1 MTAADRKSKLN
12 MRTAPSV
19 AAPTGQIVF
28 SLSRRPSLA
37 PVQSAFTNPLV
48 ALHEV
53 TLSLLT
59 QDSSDQLLNALL
71 DRAVEFTGADSGTI
85 SILDESRKF
94 LEIKAFRGFEQDLP
108 NTVKLKIGEG
118 VTGRC
123 IVTGKLRNV
132 GDTSQDKYYIAVRQD
147 IRSELAVPLKVG
159 NKNFGVISV
168 DSKRLD
174 AFNAEYEEYLQMLAD
189 YAAQIFT
196 TTTSVESLSHRT
208 HLQDVLLQISG
219 ALGKYGDVRL
229 FFEEVIKI
237 LSEKLGVKRAAIY
250 LYDSV
255 TNELSVSASLN
266 YSPEEIQRGRYTPGE
281 GVTGKAFKQ
290 RKAISI
296 ADISQDNQFLNKT
309 GHQRDEIVSFFAAPF
324 FEGGEPRG
332 VFDMEIRF
340 QSQTKFEDHSF
351 LAQIL
356 SSLFGQALQI
366 EKLVQQSSRETKEEN
381 IILRRQLKSTFE
393 FESIV
398 GAHPRMAELFARMKM
413 AADSASAVLV
423 TGESGTGK
431 ELIASALHQ
440 NSIRSANALVKI
452 NCAAIPGDLLESEL
466 FGYARGAFTGAVDDY
481 KGKVLSAHKG
491 TLFLDEIGELD
502 LKLQAKLLRVLQ
514 EKEFSPLG
522 SNKVIKVDV
531 RIIAATNANL
541 EQAVKDKTFRED
553 LFYRLNVV
561 RLSIPPLRERL
572 TDLPLLIQHLL
583 EKICERNSKPAM
595 GLNDAALQKLQ
606 SYSFPGNI
614 RELEN
619 ILERAVVL
627 NSKKEIDA
635 SDIQVGDGLV
645 NAPAVAA
652 GAPAT
657 AGFDLRSYL
666 KEIAADAPAG
676 QIYETVVSNVE
687 KELIRILL
695 NQNQF
700 NKKKTSEALGVNRVT
715 LDKKIQQY
723 GLFEI

>member
-1 MTAADRKSKLN
+1 MSKGY
-12 MRTAPSV
+12 T
-19 AAPTGQIVF
+19 
-28 SLSRRPSLA
+28 LA
-37 PVQSAFTNPLV
+37 TVQNAFTNPLV

-59 QDSSDQLLNALL
+59 QDSSDKLLNALL

-94 LEIKAFRGFEQDLP
+94 LEIKAIRGFEQDMP
-108 NTVKLKIGEG
+108 KTVRLKIGEG

-123 IVTGKLRNV
+123 LVTGKLRNV
-132 GDTSQDKYYIAVRQD
+132 GNTADDKYYIAVRQD
-147 IRSELAVPLKVG
+147 ILSELAVPLKVG
-159 NKNFGVISV
+159 SKNFGVISV

-174 AFNAEYEEYLQMLAD
+174 AFNADHEEYLQMLAE

-208 HLQDVLLQISG
+208 HLQEVLLQISG
-219 ALGKYGDVRL
+219 ALGRFADVKL
-229 FFEEVIKI
+229 FFEEVIRI
-237 LSEKLGVKRAAIY
+237 LSEKLSVRRAAIY
-250 LYDSV
+250 LYDEV
-255 TNELSVSASLN
+255 TNDLSVAASLN
-266 YSPEEIQRGRYTPGE
+266 YSKEEIDKGRYSPGE
-281 GVTGKAFKQ
+281 GVTGKAFKL
-290 RKAISI
+290 RKAIAV
-296 ADISQDNQFLNKT
+296 ADIAQDNQFLNKT
-309 GHQRDEIVSFFAAPF
+309 GHVREDEEIVSFFAAPF

-332 VFDMEIRF
+332 VFNMEFKF
-340 QSQTKFEDHSF
+340 QSQSKFEDHSF

-393 FESIV
+393 YENII
-398 GAHPRMAELFARMKM
+398 GAHPRMTELFARMKM
-413 AADSASAVLV
+413 AADSSSAVLI

-440 NSIRSANALVKI
+440 NSIRSAAPLVKI
-452 NCAAIPGDLLESEL
+452 NCAAIPADLLESEL

-531 RIIAATNANL
+531 RIIAATNALL
-541 EQAVKDKTFRED
+541 ENAVKEKNFRED

-561 RLSIPPLRERL
+561 RLAIPPLRERL
-572 TDLPLLIQHLL
+572 TDLPILVQHLID
-583 EKICERNSKPAM
+583 KIAERNHKKISGLTPA
-595 GLNDAALQKLQ
+595 AFAKLQ
-606 SYSFPGNI
+606 TYSFPGNI

-627 NSKKEIDA
+627 NAKNQIDTE
-635 SDIQVGDGLV
+635 DIQLGDGTT
-645 NAPAVAA
+645 NSPQSTGIPGEAP
-652 GAPAT
+652 PA
-657 AGFDLRSYL
+657 FDLRSYL
-666 KEIAADAPAG
+666 KDEIARTPAG
-676 QIYETVVSNVE
+676 EIFESVAGSVE

-700 NKKKTSEALGVNRVT
+700 NKRKTADALGLNRVT

>member
-1 MTAADRKSKLN
+1 MPK
-12 MRTAPSV
+12 
-19 AAPTGQIVF
+19 
-28 SLSRRPSLA
+28 
-37 PVQSAFTNPLV
+37 
-48 ALHEV
+48 
-53 TLSLLT
+53 
-59 QDSSDQLLNALL
+59 
-71 DRAVEFTGADSGTI
+71 
-85 SILDESRKF
+85 
-94 LEIKAFRGFEQDLP
+94 
-108 NTVKLKIGEG
+108 TVKLKIGEG

-132 GDTSQDKYYIAVRQD
+132 GDTAEDKYYIAVRQD

-168 DSKRLD
+168 DSKRLE
-174 AFNAEYEEYLQMLAD
+174 AFNADHEEYLQMLAD

-208 HLQDVLLQISG
+208 HLQEVLLQISG
-219 ALGKYGDVRL
+219 VLGKYADVKL
-229 FFEEVIKI
+229 FFEEVIRI
-237 LSEKLGVKRAAIY
+237 LSEKLGVRRSAIY

-255 TNELSVSASLN
+255 TNELSVAASLN
-266 YSPEEIQRGRYTPGE
+266 YSADEIDKGRYSPGE

-290 RKAISI
+290 RKAI
-296 ADISQDNQFLNKT
+296 AVPDISQDNQFLNKT
-309 GHQRDEIVSFFAAPF
+309 GHQREEEIVSFFAAPF

-332 VFDMEIRF
+332 VFNMEIRF
-340 QSQTKFEDHSF
+340 QSQSKFEDHAF

-366 EKLVQQSSRETKEEN
+366 EKLVQQSSREAKEEN

-393 FESIV
+393 YENIV
-398 GAHPRMAELFARMKM
+398 GAHPRMADLFARMKM
-413 AADSASAVLV
+413 AADSASAVLI

-440 NSIRSANALVKI
+440 GSIRSANPLVKI
-452 NCAAIPGDLLESEL
+452 NCAAIPADLLESEL

-541 EQAVKDKTFRED
+541 ENAVKEKTFRED

-572 TDLPLLIQHLL
+572 SDLPLLIQHLL
-583 EKICERNSKPAM
+583 DKICERNNKKIS
-595 GLNDAALQKLQ
+595 GVTQDALHKLQ
-606 SYSFPGNI
+606 TYSFPGNI

-627 NSKKEIDA
+627 NSKQEIDA
-635 SDIQVGDGLV
+635 GDIQLGD
-645 NAPAVAA
+645 APSLPVPGDTPVA
-652 GAPAT
+652 GVAP
-657 AGFDLRSYL
+657 AGFDLRTYL
-666 KEIAADAPAG
+666 KEEIAKTTAG
-676 QIYETVVSNVE
+676 EIYTDVVGGVE

-700 NKKKTSEALGVNRVT
+700 NKRKTAEALGLNRVT

>member
-1 MTAADRKSKLN
+1 MQN
-12 MRTAPSV
+12 
-19 AAPTGQIVF
+19 
-28 SLSRRPSLA
+28 
-37 PVQSAFTNPLV
+37 AFTNPLV

-59 QDSSDQLLNALL
+59 QDSSDKLLNALL

-85 SILDESRKF
+85 SILDDTRKF
-94 LEIKAFRGFEQDLP
+94 LEIKAFRGFEQDIP
-108 NTVKLKIGEG
+108 RTVKLKIGEG

-123 IVTGKLRNV
+123 ILTGKLRNV

-159 NKNFGVISV
+159 NKSFGVISV
-168 DSKRLD
+168 DSKKLN
-174 AFNAEYEEYLQMLAD
+174 AFNAEHEEYLAMLAE

-208 HLQDVLLQISG
+208 HLLEVLLQVSG
-219 ALGKYGDVRL
+219 VLGKYAEVKP
-229 FFEEVIKI
+229 FFEEVIRI
-237 LSEKLGVKRAAIY
+237 LAEKLGVRRAAIY
-250 LYDSV
+250 LYDAV
-255 TNELSVSASLN
+255 TNELAVTASLN
-266 YSPEEIQRGRYTPGE
+266 YSDEEIAKGRYSPGE
-281 GVTGKAFKQ
+281 GATGKAFKQ
-290 RKAISI
+290 RKAIAI
-296 ADISQDNQFLNKT
+296 ADIAQDNQFLNKT
-309 GHQRDEIVSFFAAPF
+309 GHLREDSEPVSFFAAPF
-324 FEGGEPRG
+324 FEGGDNQQKTGG
-332 VFDMEIRF
+332 VFNFEIRF
-340 QSQTKFEDHSF
+340 QSQSKHEDYLF

-366 EKLVQQSSRETKEEN
+366 EKLVQQSSREVKEEN

-393 FESIV
+393 FENIV
-398 GAHPRMAELFARMKM
+398 GAHPRMADLFARMKM
-413 AADSASAVLV
+413 AADSASAVLI

-440 NSIRSANALVKI
+440 NSLRAGHPLVKI
-452 NCAAIPGDLLESEL
+452 NCAAIPADLLESEL

-522 SNKVIKVDV
+522 SNKVVKVDV
-531 RIIAATNANL
+531 RIIAATNADL
-541 EQAVKDKTFRED
+541 ESAVKEKTFRED

-561 RLSIPPLRERL
+561 RLSIPPLRERMS
-572 TDLPLLIQHLL
+572 DLPLLIQHLL
-583 EKICERNSKPAM
+583 EKICDRNGKKILRVTENAFK
-595 GLNDAALQKLQ
+595 KLQ
-606 SYSFPGNI
+606 AYSFPGNI

-627 NSKKEIDA
+627 NAKDEID
-635 SDIQVGDGLV
+635 SEDIQLGE
-645 NAPAVAA
+645 
-652 GAPAT
+652 GAPLSPTGSA
-657 AGFDLRSYL
+657 AQGKAPPFDLRSYL
-666 KEIAADAPAG
+666 KDCIARTPSGEIFAG
-676 QIYETVVSNVE
+676 VVGEVE

-695 NQNQF
+695 SQNQF
-700 NKKKTSEALGVNRVT
+700 NKRKTAEALGLNRVT

-723 GLFEI
+723 GLFEL

>member
-1 MTAADRKSKLN
+1 
-12 MRTAPSV
+12 
-19 AAPTGQIVF
+19 
-28 SLSRRPSLA
+28 
-37 PVQSAFTNPLV
+37 VQNAFTNPLV

-59 QDSSDQLLNALL
+59 QESSDKLLNALL

-85 SILDESRKF
+85 SILDDSRKF
-94 LEIKAFRGFEQDLP
+94 LEIKAFRGFEQDVP
-108 NTVKLKIGEG
+108 HTVKLKIGEG

-168 DSKRLD
+168 DSKRLE
-174 AFNAEYEEYLQMLAD
+174 AFNAEHEEYLQMLAD

-208 HLQDVLLQISG
+208 HLQEVLLQISSV
-219 ALGKYGDVRL
+219 LGKYADVKL
-229 FFEEVIKI
+229 FFEEVIRI
-237 LSEKLGVKRAAIY
+237 LSEKLGVRRSAIY

-255 TNELSVSASLN
+255 TNELSVAAALN
-266 YSPEEIQRGRYTPGE
+266 YTADEIEKGRYSPGE

-290 RKAISI
+290 RKAI
-296 ADISQDNQFLNKT
+296 AVPDISQDNQFLNKT
-309 GHQRDEIVSFFAAPF
+309 GHQREEEIVSFFAAPF
-324 FEGGEPRG
+324 FEGGEPLGPQQRTTSG
-332 VFDMEIRF
+332 VFNMEIRF
-340 QSQTKFEDHSF
+340 QSQSKFEDHAF

-366 EKLVQQSSRETKEEN
+366 EKLVQQSSREAKEEN

-393 FESIV
+393 YENIV
-398 GAHPRMAELFARMKM
+398 GGHPRMTELFARMKM
-413 AADSASAVLV
+413 AADSASAVLI

-440 NSIRSANALVKI
+440 GSIRSANPLVKI
-452 NCAAIPGDLLESEL
+452 NCAAIPADLLESEL

-502 LKLQAKLLRVLQ
+502 LKLQAKLLRMLQ

-531 RIIAATNANL
+531 RIVAATNANL
-541 EQAVKDKTFRED
+541 ESAVKEKTFRED

-561 RLSIPPLRERL
+561 RLSIPPLRERIS
-572 TDLPLLIQHLL
+572 DLPLLIQHLL
-583 EKICERNSKPAM
+583 DKICERNNKKIS
-595 GLNDAALQKLQ
+595 GVTQDAFHKLQ
-606 SYSFPGNI
+606 AYSFPGNI

-627 NSKKEIDA
+627 NSKQEIDVG
-635 SDIQVGDGLV
+635 DIQLGDGLSQPIAGE
-645 NAPAVAA
+645 APAA
-652 GAPAT
+652 GAAP
-657 AGFDLRSYL
+657 AGFDLRTYL
-666 KEIAADAPAG
+666 KEEIAKTTTG
-676 QIYETVVSNVE
+676 EIYSAVVGGVE

-695 NQNQF
+695 NLNQF
-700 NKKKTSEALGVNRVT
+700 NKRKTAEALGLNRVT

>member
-1 MTAADRKSKLN
+1 LRATVNQKRNSWRQSRLSLAA
-12 MRTAPSV
+12 
-19 AAPTGQIVF
+19 QIVF
-28 SLSRRPSLA
+28 SLSQRGALV
-37 PVQSAFTNPLV
+37 PVQNAFTNPLV

-59 QDSSDQLLNALL
+59 QDSSDQLLDALL

-108 NTVKLKIGEG
+108 KTVKLKIGEG

-132 GDTSQDKYYIAVRQD
+132 GDTAQDKYYIAVRQD

-159 NKNFGVISV
+159 SKNFGVISV

-174 AFNAEYEEYLQMLAD
+174 AFNAEHEEYLQMLAD

-219 ALGKYGDVRL
+219 VLGKYADVRL
-229 FFEEVIKI
+229 FFEEVIQI
-237 LSEKLGVKRAAIY
+237 LADKLGVRRAAIY

-255 TNELSVSASLN
+255 TNELAVSASLN
-266 YSPEEIQRGRYTPGE
+266 YSAEEIERGRYTPGE

-290 RKAISI
+290 RKAIAI
-296 ADISQDNQFLNKT
+296 PDISQDNQFLNKT
-309 GHQRDEIVSFFAAPF
+309 GHQREELVSFFAAPF

-332 VFDMEIRF
+332 VFDMEIKF
-340 QSQTKFEDHSF
+340 QSQTRFEDHSF

-452 NCAAIPGDLLESEL
+452 NCAAIPADLLESEL

-583 EKICERNSKPAM
+583 EKICERNNKPPM
-595 GLNDAALQKLQ
+595 GLNEAALQKLQ
-606 SYSFPGNI
+606 TYAFPGNI

-619 ILERAVVL
+619 LLERAVVL

-635 SDIQVGDGLV
+635 VDIQLGDGLV
-645 NAPAVAA
+645 TAA
-652 GAPAT
+652 TASVGNETA

-666 KEIAADAPAG
+666 KEQAALSADG
-676 QIYETVVSNVE
+676 KIFETVVNAVE

-715 LDKKIQQY
+715 LDKKIQQF

>member
-1 MTAADRKSKLN
+1 MEA
-12 MRTAPSV
+12 
-19 AAPTGQIVF
+19 
-28 SLSRRPSLA
+28 
-37 PVQSAFTNPLV
+37 VQNAFTNPLV

-59 QDSSDQLLNALL
+59 QDSSDKLLNALL

-85 SILDESRKF
+85 SILDDSRKF
-94 LEIKAFRGFEQDLP
+94 LEIKAVRGFEQDLP
-108 NTVKLKIGEG
+108 RTVKLKIGEG

-159 NKNFGVISV
+159 NKSFGVISV
-168 DSKRLD
+168 DSKKLN
-174 AFNAEYEEYLQMLAD
+174 AFNEEHEEYLQMLAE

-208 HLQDVLLQISG
+208 HILEVLLQISG
-219 ALGKYGDVRL
+219 VLGKYADVKL
-229 FFEEVIKI
+229 FFEEVIRI
-237 LSEKLGVKRAAIY
+237 LADKLGVRRAAIY

-255 TNELSVSASLN
+255 TNELSVAASLN
-266 YSPEEIQRGRYTPGE
+266 YSSDEIARGRYSPGE
-281 GVTGKAFKQ
+281 GATGKAFKQ
-290 RKAISI
+290 RKAIAI
-296 ADISQDNQFLNKT
+296 ADVSQDSQFLNKT
-309 GHQRDEIVSFFAAPF
+309 GHQREESVSFFAAPF
-324 FEGGEPRG
+324 FEGGDVMHSNQALAGG
-332 VFDMEIRF
+332 VFNFEIKF
-340 QSQTKFEDHSF
+340 QSQSKHEDYQF

-366 EKLVQQSSRETKEEN
+366 EKLVQQSSREVKEEN

-393 FESIV
+393 FENIV
-398 GAHPRMAELFARMKM
+398 GAHPRMTELFARMKM
-413 AADSASAVLV
+413 AADSASAVLI

-440 NSIRSANALVKI
+440 NSIRSANPLVKI
-452 NCAAIPGDLLESEL
+452 NCAAIPADLLESEL

-481 KGKVLSAHKG
+481 KGKLLAAHKG

-541 EQAVKDKTFRED
+541 ENAVKEKTFRED

-561 RLSIPPLRERL
+561 RLSIPPLRERMS
-572 TDLPLLIQHLL
+572 DLPLLIQHLL
-583 EKICERNSKPAM
+583 EKICQRNGKKIQRVTE
-595 GLNDAALQKLQ
+595 AAFKKLQ
-606 SYSFPGNI
+606 TYSFPGNI

-627 NSKKEIDA
+627 NTKSEVDA
-635 SDIQVGDGLV
+635 EDIQLGEGAVIAGSE
-645 NAPAVAA
+645 PVAA
-652 GAPAT
+652 ANQPQA
-657 AGFDLRSYL
+657 FDLRSYL
-666 KEIAADAPAG
+666 KDEIARTPTGEIFEAVIG
-676 QIYETVVSNVE
+676 GVE
-687 KELIRILL
+687 KELLRILL

-700 NKKKTSEALGVNRVT
+700 NKRKTAEALGLNRVT

>member
-1 MTAADRKSKLN
+1 MQN
-12 MRTAPSV
+12 
-19 AAPTGQIVF
+19 
-28 SLSRRPSLA
+28 
-37 PVQSAFTNPLV
+37 AFTNPLV

-59 QDSSDQLLNALL
+59 QDSSDKLLNALL

-85 SILDESRKF
+85 SILDESRKS
-94 LEIKAFRGFEQDLP
+94 LEIKAFRGFEQDVPL
-108 NTVKLKIGEG
+108 TVKLKIGEG

-159 NKNFGVISV
+159 NKCFGVISV
-168 DSKRLD
+168 DSKRLN
-174 AFNAEYEEYLQMLAD
+174 AFNAEHEEYLEMLAE

-208 HLQDVLLQISG
+208 HLLEVLLEISG
-219 ALGKYGDVRL
+219 VLGKHADVKL
-229 FFEEVIKI
+229 FFEEVIR
-237 LSEKLGVKRAAIY
+237 LLAEKLGVKRAAIY

-255 TNELSVSASLN
+255 TNELSVAASLN
-266 YSPEEIQRGRYTPGE
+266 YSPEEIARGRYAPGE

-290 RKAISI
+290 RKAITI
-296 ADISQDNQFLNKT
+296 ADISQDSQFLNKT
-309 GHQRDEIVSFFAAPF
+309 GHQRDEETVSFFAVPF
-324 FEGGEPRG
+324 FEGGEARG

-340 QSQTKFEDHSF
+340 QSQSRFEDHSF

-366 EKLVQQSSRETKEEN
+366 EKLVQQSSREAKEEN

-393 FESIV
+393 FENIV

-413 AADSASAVLV
+413 AADSASAVLI

-431 ELIASALHQ
+431 ELIATALHQ
-440 NSIRSANALVKI
+440 NSLRSAHPLVKI
-452 NCAAIPGDLLESEL
+452 NCAAIPADLLESEL

-541 EQAVKDKTFRED
+541 ENAVREKTFRED

-561 RLSIPPLRERL
+561 RLSIPPLRERIS
-572 TDLPLLIQHLL
+572 DLPLLIQHLL
-583 EKICERNSKPAM
+583 EKICERNGKKI
-595 GLNDAALQKLQ
+595 LRVTEAAFRKLQ
-606 SYSFPGNI
+606 TYSFPGNI

-627 NSKKEIDA
+627 NAKTEIDA
-635 SDIQVGDGLV
+635 EDIQPGDG
-645 NAPAVAA
+645 AVLTATEPTGAA
-652 GAPAT
+652 DQQV
-657 AGFDLRSYL
+657 FDLRSYL
-666 KEIAADAPAG
+666 KNEIAKTPTG
-676 QIYETVVSNVE
+676 EIFEGVIGGVE
-687 KELIRILL
+687 KELLRILL

-700 NKKKTSEALGVNRVT
+700 NKRKTAEALGLNRVT
-715 LDKKIQQY
+715 LDKKIQHY

>member
-1 MTAADRKSKLN
+1 MSQRGAL
-12 MRTAPSV
+12 V
-19 AAPTGQIVF
+19 
-28 SLSRRPSLA
+28 
-37 PVQSAFTNPLV
+37 PVQNAFTNPLV

-59 QDSSDQLLNALL
+59 QDSSDQLLDALL

-108 NTVKLKIGEG
+108 KTVKLKIGEG

-132 GDTSQDKYYIAVRQD
+132 GDTAQDKYYIAVRQD

-159 NKNFGVISV
+159 SKNFGVISV

-174 AFNAEYEEYLQMLAD
+174 AFNAEHEEYLQMLAD

-219 ALGKYGDVRL
+219 VLGKYADVRL
-229 FFEEVIKI
+229 FFEEVIQI
-237 LSEKLGVKRAAIY
+237 LADKLGVRRAAIY

-255 TNELSVSASLN
+255 TNELAVSASLN
-266 YSPEEIQRGRYTPGE
+266 YSAEEIERGRYTPGE

-290 RKAISI
+290 RKAIAI
-296 ADISQDNQFLNKT
+296 PDISQDNQFLNKT
-309 GHQRDEIVSFFAAPF
+309 GHQREELVSFFAAPF

-332 VFDMEIRF
+332 VFDMEIKF
-340 QSQTKFEDHSF
+340 QSQTRFEDHSF

-452 NCAAIPGDLLESEL
+452 NCAAIPADLLESEL

-583 EKICERNSKPAM
+583 EKICERNNKPPM
-595 GLNDAALQKLQ
+595 GLNEAALQKLQ
-606 SYSFPGNI
+606 TYAFPGNI

-619 ILERAVVL
+619 LLERAVVL

-635 SDIQVGDGLV
+635 VDIQLGDGLV
-645 NAPAVAA
+645 TAA
-652 GAPAT
+652 TASVGNETA

-666 KEIAADAPAG
+666 KEQAALSADG
-676 QIYETVVSNVE
+676 KIFETVVNAVE

-715 LDKKIQQY
+715 LDKKIQQF

>member
-1 MTAADRKSKLN
+1 MQN
-12 MRTAPSV
+12 
-19 AAPTGQIVF
+19 
-28 SLSRRPSLA
+28 
-37 PVQSAFTNPLV
+37 AFTNPLV

-59 QDSSDQLLNALL
+59 QDSSEQLLNALL

-108 NTVKLKIGEG
+108 KTVRLKIGEG

-132 GDTSQDKYYIAVRQD
+132 GDTAQDKYYIAVRQD

-174 AFNAEYEEYLQMLAD
+174 AFNAEHEEYLQMLAD

-219 ALGKYGDVRL
+219 VLGKYADVTL
-229 FFEEVIKI
+229 FFEEVIRI
-237 LSEKLGVKRAAIY
+237 LADKLGVRRAAIY

-255 TNELSVSASLN
+255 TNDLAVSASLN
-266 YSPEEIQRGRYTPGE
+266 YSAEEIARGRYTPGE

-309 GHQRDEIVSFFAAPF
+309 GHQRDEVVSFFAAPF
-324 FEGGEPRG
+324 FEGSEARG

-340 QSQTKFEDHSF
+340 LSQSRFEDYSF
-351 LAQIL
+351 LAQFL

-366 EKLVQQSSRETKEEN
+366 EKLVQQSSRDTKEEN

-440 NSIRSANALVKI
+440 NSIRAANALVKI
-452 NCAAIPGDLLESEL
+452 NCAAIPADLLESEL

-531 RIIAATNANL
+531 RIVAATNANL

-572 TDLPLLIQHLL
+572 SDLPLLIQHLL
-583 EKICERNSKPAM
+583 EKICERNNKPLM
-595 GLNDAALQKLQ
+595 GLNESALVRLQ

-619 ILERAVVL
+619 LLERAVVL

-635 SDIQVGDGLV
+635 TDIQLGEGLV
-645 NAPAVAA
+645 STPVQAIAGIPAS
-652 GAPAT
+652 
-657 AGFDLRSYL
+657 FDLRGYL
-666 KEIAADAPAG
+666 KEQAADAETG
-676 QIYETVVSNVE
+676 KIFETVVNAVE

>member
-1 MTAADRKSKLN
+1 
-12 MRTAPSV
+12 
-19 AAPTGQIVF
+19 
-28 SLSRRPSLA
+28 
-37 PVQSAFTNPLV
+37 
-48 ALHEV
+48 
-53 TLSLLT
+53 
-59 QDSSDQLLNALL
+59 LL

-108 NTVKLKIGEG
+108 KTVKLKIGEG

-132 GDTSQDKYYIAVRQD
+132 GDTAQDKYYIAVRQD

-159 NKNFGVISV
+159 SKNFGVISV

-174 AFNAEYEEYLQMLAD
+174 AFNAEHEEYLQMLAD

-219 ALGKYGDVRL
+219 VLGKYADVRL
-229 FFEEVIKI
+229 FFEEVIQI
-237 LSEKLGVKRAAIY
+237 LADKLGVRRAAIY

-255 TNELSVSASLN
+255 TNELAVSASLN
-266 YSPEEIQRGRYTPGE
+266 YSAEEIERGRYTPGE

-290 RKAISI
+290 RKAIAI
-296 ADISQDNQFLNKT
+296 PDISQDNQFLNKT
-309 GHQRDEIVSFFAAPF
+309 GHQREELVSFFAAPF

-332 VFDMEIRF
+332 VFDMEIKF
-340 QSQTKFEDHSF
+340 QSQTRFEDHSF

-452 NCAAIPGDLLESEL
+452 NCAAIPADLLESEL

-583 EKICERNSKPAM
+583 EKICERNNKPPM
-595 GLNDAALQKLQ
+595 GLNEAALQKLQ
-606 SYSFPGNI
+606 TYAFPGNI

-619 ILERAVVL
+619 LLERAVVL

-635 SDIQVGDGLV
+635 VDIQLGDGLV
-645 NAPAVAA
+645 TAA
-652 GAPAT
+652 TASVGNETA

-666 KEIAADAPAG
+666 KEQAALSADG
-676 QIYETVVSNVE
+676 KIFETVVNAVE

-715 LDKKIQQY
+715 LDKKIQQF

>member
-1 MTAADRKSKLN
+1 
-12 MRTAPSV
+12 
-19 AAPTGQIVF
+19 
-28 SLSRRPSLA
+28 
-37 PVQSAFTNPLV
+37 VQNAFTNPLV

-59 QDSSDQLLNALL
+59 QDSSEKLLAALL

-94 LEIKAFRGFEQDLP
+94 LEIKAFRGFEQDMP
-108 NTVKLKIGEG
+108 KTVRLKIGEG

-123 IVTGKLRNV
+123 LVTGKLRNV
-132 GDTSQDKYYIAVRQD
+132 GNTADDKYYIAVRED

-174 AFNAEYEEYLQMLAD
+174 AFNSEHEEYLQMLAD

-208 HLQDVLLQISG
+208 HLLELLLQISG
-219 ALGKYGDVRL
+219 VLGKYADVKL
-229 FFEEVIKI
+229 FFEEVIRI
-237 LSEKLGVKRAAIY
+237 LNERLGVRRAAIY
-250 LYDSV
+250 LYDAV
-255 TNELSVSASLN
+255 TNDLSVIASLN
-266 YSPEEIQRGRYTPGE
+266 YTRDEIEKGRYSPGE
-281 GVTGKAFKQ
+281 GVTGKAFKTH
-290 RKAISI
+290 KAIAI
-296 ADISQDNQFLNKT
+296 ADISQSEQFLNKT
-309 GHQRDEIVSFFAAPF
+309 GHQREDEEMVSFFAAPF
-324 FEGGEPRG
+324 EESGESRG
-332 VFDMEIRF
+332 VFNMEIKF
-340 QSQTKFEDHSF
+340 QSQSRFEDHSF

-366 EKLVQQSSRETKEEN
+366 EKLVQQSSREAKEEN
-381 IILRRQLKSTFE
+381 IILRRQLKNTFE
-393 FESIV
+393 FENII
-398 GAHPRMAELFARMKM
+398 GAHPRMTELFARMKM
-413 AADSASAVLV
+413 AADSASAILV

-431 ELIASALHQ
+431 EMIASALHQ
-440 NSIRSANALVKI
+440 NSIRAAAPLVKI
-452 NCAAIPGDLLESEL
+452 NCAAIPADLLESEL

-531 RIIAATNANL
+531 RIVAATNALL
-541 EQAVKDKTFRED
+541 ETAVKEKAFRED

-561 RLSIPPLRERL
+561 RLAIPPLRERM
-572 TDLPLLIQHLL
+572 TDLPLLVQHLVD
-583 EKICERNSKPAM
+583 KIAERNSKTISGLTPA
-595 GLNDAALQKLQ
+595 AFAKLQ
-606 SYSFPGNI
+606 TYHFPGNI

-619 ILERAVVL
+619 ILERAIVL
-627 NSKKEIDA
+627 NAKKEIDVE
-635 SDIQVGDGLV
+635 DIQLGDAV
-645 NAPAVAA
+645 SVAPM
-652 GAPAT
+652 APGQPLT
-657 AGFDLRSYL
+657 PEVFDLRNFL
-666 KEIAADAPAG
+666 KDEIARTPTGSIFDG
-676 QIYETVVSNVE
+676 VIGSVE

-700 NKKKTSEALGVNRVT
+700 NKRKTAEALGLNRVT
-715 LDKKIQQY
+715 LDKKIQQH

>member
-1 MTAADRKSKLN
+1 
-12 MRTAPSV
+12 
-19 AAPTGQIVF
+19 
-28 SLSRRPSLA
+28 
-37 PVQSAFTNPLV
+37 VQNAFTNPLV

-59 QDSSDQLLNALL
+59 QDSSENLLDALL

-85 SILDESRKF
+85 SILDDSRRF
-94 LEIKAFRGFEQDLP
+94 LEIKAIRGFEQDLP
-108 NTVKLKIGEG
+108 KTVKLKIGEG

-123 IVTGKLRNV
+123 IITGKVRNV

-147 IRSELAVPLKVG
+147 IRSELAVPLRVG

-174 AFNAEYEEYLQMLAD
+174 AFNSEHEEYLEMLAN

-208 HLQDVLLQISG
+208 HLLEILLEISG
-219 ALGKYGDVRL
+219 VLGKYADVKL
-229 FFEEVIKI
+229 FFEEVIRILADKI
-237 LSEKLGVKRAAIY
+237 GVRRAAIY
-250 LYDSV
+250 LYDAV
-255 TNELSVSASLN
+255 TDDLSVAAALN
-266 YSPEEIQRGRYTPGE
+266 YTPDEITKGRYSPGE
-281 GVTGKAFKQ
+281 GVTGKAFKTG
-290 RKAISI
+290 KPIAIPNI
-296 ADISQDNQFLNKT
+296 EEHEQFLNKT
-309 GHQRDEIVSFFAAPF
+309 GHQRENEDIVSFFAAPF
-324 FEGGEPRG
+324 SEGNEIRG
-332 VFDMEIRF
+332 VFNMEFRF
-340 QSQTKFEDHSF
+340 QSQSTYEDHSY
-351 LAQIL
+351 LTRIL

-366 EKLVQQSSRETKEEN
+366 EKLVQQSSADTKEEN
-381 IILRRQLKSTFE
+381 IILRRQLKTAFE
-393 FESIV
+393 FENIIGS
-398 GAHPRMAELFARMKM
+398 HPRMAELFARMKM
-413 AADSASAVLV
+413 AADSSSAVLI

-440 NSIRSANALVKI
+440 NSMRSSHPLVKI
-452 NCAAIPGDLLESEL
+452 NCAAIPADLLESEL

-491 TLFLDEIGELD
+491 TLFLDEIGDLD

-531 RIIAATNANL
+531 RIIAATNSNL
-541 EQAVKDKTFRED
+541 ENAVKDKSFRED

-561 RLSIPPLRERL
+561 RLAIPPLRERL
-572 TDLPLLIQHLL
+572 TDLPILIQHLV
-583 EKICERNSKPAM
+583 EKICERNGKKVTELTADAFLKLSKY
-595 GLNDAALQKLQ
+595 
-606 SYSFPGNI
+606 SYPGNI

-619 ILERAVVL
+619 ILERAIVL
-627 NSKKEIDA
+627 NSKKEITQE
-635 SDIQVGDGLV
+635 DIQLGDGL
-645 NAPAVAA
+645 AA
-652 GAPAT
+652 QQSTGT
-657 AGFDLRSYL
+657 AGDVAGTEIVEFDLRTFL
-666 KEIAADAPAG
+666 KEEINKAESGEIFA
-676 QIYETVVSNVE
+676 EVVGHVE

-700 NKKKTSEALGVNRVT
+700 NKRKTADALGVNRVT

>member
-1 MTAADRKSKLN
+1 MTRSPL
-12 MRTAPSV
+12 
-19 AAPTGQIVF
+19 
-28 SLSRRPSLA
+28 LA
-37 PVQSAFTNPLV
+37 PVQNAFTNPLV

-59 QDSSDQLLNALL
+59 QESSDKLLNALL

-94 LEIKAFRGFEQDLP
+94 LEIKAFRGFEQDMP
-108 NTVKLKIGEG
+108 KTVKLKIGEG

-132 GDTSQDKYYIAVRQD
+132 GDTAQDKFYIAVRQD

-174 AFNAEYEEYLQMLAD
+174 AFNGEHEEYLQMLAD

-208 HLQDVLLQISG
+208 HLQEVLLQISG
-219 ALGKYGDVRL
+219 VLGKYADVKL
-229 FFEEVIKI
+229 FFEEVIRI
-237 LSEKLGVKRAAIY
+237 LSEKLGVRRSAIY

-255 TNELSVSASLN
+255 TNELTVAASLN
-266 YSPEEIQRGRYTPGE
+266 YSADEIDKGRYSPGE

-290 RKAISI
+290 RKAI
-296 ADISQDNQFLNKT
+296 AVPDISQDSQFLNKT
-309 GHQRDEIVSFFAAPF
+309 GHQREEETVSFFAAPF

-332 VFDMEIRF
+332 VFNMEIRF
-340 QSQTKFEDHSF
+340 QSQSKFEDHAF

-366 EKLVQQSSRETKEEN
+366 EKLVQQSSREVKEEN

-393 FESIV
+393 YENIV
-398 GAHPRMAELFARMKM
+398 GSHPRMTELFTRMKM
-413 AADSASAVLV
+413 AADSASAVLI

-440 NSIRSANALVKI
+440 GSIRSANPLVKI
-452 NCAAIPGDLLESEL
+452 NCAAIPADLLESEL

-502 LKLQAKLLRVLQ
+502 LKLQAKLLRMLQ

-541 EQAVKDKTFRED
+541 ENAVKDKTFRED

-561 RLSIPPLRERL
+561 RLSIPPLRERIS
-572 TDLPLLIQHLL
+572 DLPLLIQHLL
-583 EKICERNSKPAM
+583 DKICERNNKKITAVTQE
-595 GLNDAALQKLQ
+595 AFQKLQ
-606 SYSFPGNI
+606 SYSFPGNV

-627 NSKKEIDA
+627 NSKPQIDVG
-635 SDIQVGDGLV
+635 DIQLGEGLSQTV
-645 NAPAVAA
+645 SGETVA
-652 GAPAT
+652 GT
-657 AGFDLRSYL
+657 GGFDLRTYL
-666 KEIAADAPAG
+666 KEEIAKTSSG
-676 QIYETVVSNVE
+676 EIYSDVVGGIE

-700 NKKKTSEALGVNRVT
+700 NKRKTAEALGLNRVT

>member
-1 MTAADRKSKLN
+1 MQN
-12 MRTAPSV
+12 
-19 AAPTGQIVF
+19 
-28 SLSRRPSLA
+28 
-37 PVQSAFTNPLV
+37 AFTNPLV

-94 LEIKAFRGFEQDLP
+94 LDIKAFRGFEQDLP

-159 NKNFGVISV
+159 SKNFGVISV

-174 AFNAEYEEYLQMLAD
+174 AFNAEHEEYLQMLAD

-219 ALGKYGDVRL
+219 VLGKYADVRL

-237 LSEKLGVKRAAIY
+237 LADKLGVRRAAIY

-266 YSPEEIQRGRYTPGE
+266 YSPEEIARGRYTPGE

-309 GHQRDEIVSFFAAPF
+309 GHQRDEIISFFAAPF

-583 EKICERNSKPAM
+583 EKICERNNKPAM
-595 GLNDAALQKLQ
+595 GLNEAALQKLQ
-606 SYSFPGNI
+606 TYSFPGNI

-619 ILERAVVL
+619 LLERAVVL

-635 SDIQVGDGLV
+635 SDIQLGDGLV
-645 NAPAVAA
+645 TANPVGP
-652 GAPAT
+652 GAPVAV
-657 AGFDLRSYL
+657 GFDLRSYL

-676 QIYETVVSNVE
+676 QIFETVVSNVE

>member
-1 MTAADRKSKLN
+1 MSQRGAL
-12 MRTAPSV
+12 V
-19 AAPTGQIVF
+19 
-28 SLSRRPSLA
+28 
-37 PVQSAFTNPLV
+37 PVQNAFTNPLV

-59 QDSSDQLLNALL
+59 QDSSDQLLDALL

-108 NTVKLKIGEG
+108 KTVKLKIGEG

-132 GDTSQDKYYIAVRQD
+132 GDTAQDKYYIAVRQD

-159 NKNFGVISV
+159 SKNFGVISV

-174 AFNAEYEEYLQMLAD
+174 AFNAEHEEYLQMLAD

-219 ALGKYGDVRL
+219 VLGKYADVRL
-229 FFEEVIKI
+229 FFEEVIQI
-237 LSEKLGVKRAAIY
+237 LADKLGVRRAAIY

-255 TNELSVSASLN
+255 TNELAVSASLN
-266 YSPEEIQRGRYTPGE
+266 YSAEEIERGRYTPGE

-290 RKAISI
+290 RKAIAI
-296 ADISQDNQFLNKT
+296 PDISQDNQFLNKT
-309 GHQRDEIVSFFAAPF
+309 GHQREELVSFFAAPF

-332 VFDMEIRF
+332 VFDMEIKF
-340 QSQTKFEDHSF
+340 QSQTRFEDHSF

-452 NCAAIPGDLLESEL
+452 NCAAIPADLLESEL

-583 EKICERNSKPAM
+583 EKICERNNKPPM
-595 GLNDAALQKLQ
+595 GLNEAALQKLQ
-606 SYSFPGNI
+606 TYAFPGNI

-619 ILERAVVL
+619 LLERAVVL

-635 SDIQVGDGLV
+635 VDIQLGDGLV
-645 NAPAVAA
+645 TAA
-652 GAPAT
+652 TASVGNETA

-666 KEIAADAPAG
+666 KEQAALSADG
-676 QIYETVVSNVE
+676 KIFETVVNAVE

-695 NQNQF
+695 NHNQF

-715 LDKKIQQY
+715 LDKKIQQF

>member
-1 MTAADRKSKLN
+1 MQN
-12 MRTAPSV
+12 
-19 AAPTGQIVF
+19 
-28 SLSRRPSLA
+28 
-37 PVQSAFTNPLV
+37 AFTNPLV

-59 QDSSDQLLNALL
+59 QESSDKLLNALL

-94 LEIKAFRGFEQDLP
+94 LEIKAFRGFEQDMP
-108 NTVKLKIGEG
+108 KTVKLKIGEG

-132 GDTSQDKYYIAVRQD
+132 GDTAEDKYYIAVRQD

-168 DSKRLD
+168 DSKRLE
-174 AFNAEYEEYLQMLAD
+174 AFNADHEEYLQMLAD

-208 HLQDVLLQISG
+208 HLQEVLLQISG
-219 ALGKYGDVRL
+219 VLGKYADVKL
-229 FFEEVIKI
+229 FFEEVIRI
-237 LSEKLGVKRAAIY
+237 LSEKLRVRRSAIY

-255 TNELSVSASLN
+255 TNELSVAASLN
-266 YSPEEIQRGRYTPGE
+266 YSADEIDKGRYSPGE

-290 RKAISI
+290 RKAI
-296 ADISQDNQFLNKT
+296 AVPDISQDNQFLNKT
-309 GHQRDEIVSFFAAPF
+309 GHQREEEVVSFFAAPF

-332 VFDMEIRF
+332 VFNMEIRF
-340 QSQTKFEDHSF
+340 QSQSKFEDHAF

-366 EKLVQQSSRETKEEN
+366 EKLVQQSSREVKEEN

-393 FESIV
+393 YENIV
-398 GAHPRMAELFARMKM
+398 GAHPRMADLFARMKM
-413 AADSASAVLV
+413 AADSASAVLI

-440 NSIRSANALVKI
+440 GSMRSANPLVKI
-452 NCAAIPGDLLESEL
+452 NCAAIPADLLESEL

-541 EQAVKDKTFRED
+541 ENAVKEKIFRED

-572 TDLPLLIQHLL
+572 SDLPLLIQHLL
-583 EKICERNSKPAM
+583 DKICDRNNKKIS
-595 GLNDAALQKLQ
+595 GVTQDALQKLQ
-606 SYSFPGNI
+606 TYTFPGNI

-627 NSKKEIDA
+627 NSKQEIDA
-635 SDIQVGDGLV
+635 GDIQLGDALSQPMLSDTS
-645 NAPAVAA
+645 APGVAH
-652 GAPAT
+652 
-657 AGFDLRSYL
+657 AGFDLRTYL
-666 KEIAADAPAG
+666 KEEIAKTTAG
-676 QIYETVVSNVE
+676 EIYTDVVGGVE

-700 NKKKTSEALGVNRVT
+700 NKRKTAEALGLNRVT

>member
-1 MTAADRKSKLN
+1 MQN
-12 MRTAPSV
+12 
-19 AAPTGQIVF
+19 
-28 SLSRRPSLA
+28 
-37 PVQSAFTNPLV
+37 AFTNPLV

-59 QDSSDQLLNALL
+59 QDSSDKLLNALL

-85 SILDESRKF
+85 SILDDSRKF
-94 LEIKAFRGFEQDLP
+94 LEIKAVRGFEQDLP
-108 NTVKLKIGEG
+108 RRVKLKIGEG

-132 GDTSQDKYYIAVRQD
+132 GDTSRDRYYIAVRQD

-159 NKNFGVISV
+159 NKSFGVISV
-168 DSKRLD
+168 DSKKLD
-174 AFNAEYEEYLQMLAD
+174 AFNPEHEEYLETLAE

-208 HLQDVLLQISG
+208 HLLEVLLQISG
-219 ALGKYGDVRL
+219 LLGKQADVKI
-229 FFEEVIKI
+229 FFEEVIRI
-237 LSEKLGVKRAAIY
+237 LAEKLGVRRAAIY

-255 TNELSVSASLN
+255 TNELAVSASLN
-266 YSPEEIQRGRYTPGE
+266 YSADEVAKGRYTPGE

-290 RKAISI
+290 RKAIAISDI
-296 ADISQDNQFLNKT
+296 AQDSQFLNKT
-309 GHQRDEIVSFFAAPF
+309 GHLREETVSFFAAPF
-324 FEGGEPRG
+324 FESGDTVTVGQPAAGG
-332 VFDMEIRF
+332 VFNFEIRF
-340 QSQTKFEDHSF
+340 QSQSRHEDYQF

-356 SSLFGQALQI
+356 SSLFGQAMQI
-366 EKLVQQSSRETKEEN
+366 EKLLQQTSREVKEEN

-398 GAHPRMAELFARMKM
+398 GAHPRMADLFARMKM
-413 AADSASAVLV
+413 AADSASAVLI

-440 NSIRSANALVKI
+440 NSLRAANPLVKI
-452 NCAAIPGDLLESEL
+452 NCAAIPADLLESEL

-541 EQAVKDKTFRED
+541 EIAVREKAFRED

-572 TDLPLLIQHLL
+572 SDLPLLIQHLL
-583 EKICERNSKPAM
+583 EKICDRNGKKMAEIT
-595 GLNDAALQKLQ
+595 AAAFRKLQ
-606 SYSFPGNI
+606 TYSFPGNI

-627 NSKKEIDA
+627 NASNQID
-635 SDIQVGDGLV
+635 SDNVQLGDG
-645 NAPAVAA
+645 AVVSATESAA
-652 GAPAT
+652 TPVLQA
-657 AGFDLRSYL
+657 FDLRTYL
-666 KEIAADAPAG
+666 KDAIARTPSGEIFDSVIG
-676 QIYETVVSNVE
+676 GVE
-687 KELIRILL
+687 KELLRVLL

-700 NKKKTSEALGVNRVT
+700 NKRKTAEALGLNRVT

>member
-1 MTAADRKSKLN
+1 M
-12 MRTAPSV
+12 
-19 AAPTGQIVF
+19 
-28 SLSRRPSLA
+28 
-37 PVQSAFTNPLV
+37 PVQNAFTNPLV

-59 QDSSDQLLNALL
+59 QDSSDQLLDALL

-108 NTVKLKIGEG
+108 KTVKLKIGEG

-132 GDTSQDKYYIAVRQD
+132 GDTAQDKYYIAVRQD

-159 NKNFGVISV
+159 SKNFGVISV

-174 AFNAEYEEYLQMLAD
+174 AFNAEHEEYLQMLAD

-219 ALGKYGDVRL
+219 VLGKYADVRL
-229 FFEEVIKI
+229 FFEEVIQI
-237 LSEKLGVKRAAIY
+237 LADKLGVRRAAIY

-255 TNELSVSASLN
+255 TNELAVSASLN
-266 YSPEEIQRGRYTPGE
+266 YSAEEIERGRYTPGE

-290 RKAISI
+290 RKAIAI
-296 ADISQDNQFLNKT
+296 PDISQDNQFLNKT
-309 GHQRDEIVSFFAAPF
+309 GHQREELVSFFAAPF

-332 VFDMEIRF
+332 VFDMEIKF
-340 QSQTKFEDHSF
+340 QSQTRFEDHSF

-452 NCAAIPGDLLESEL
+452 NCAAIPADLLESEL

-583 EKICERNSKPAM
+583 EKICERNNKPPM
-595 GLNDAALQKLQ
+595 GLNEAALQKLQ
-606 SYSFPGNI
+606 TYAFPGNI

-619 ILERAVVL
+619 LLERAVVL

-635 SDIQVGDGLV
+635 VDIQLGDGLV
-645 NAPAVAA
+645 TAA
-652 GAPAT
+652 TASVGNETA

-666 KEIAADAPAG
+666 KEQAALSADG
-676 QIYETVVSNVE
+676 KIFETVVNAVE

-715 LDKKIQQY
+715 LDKKIQQF

>member
-1 MTAADRKSKLN
+1 MSATVHAIMHSSPN
-12 MRTAPSV
+12 
-19 AAPTGQIVF
+19 
-28 SLSRRPSLA
+28 
-37 PVQSAFTNPLV
+37 AFTNPLV

-59 QDSSDQLLNALL
+59 QDSSDKLLNALL

-85 SILDESRKF
+85 SILDDSRKF
-94 LEIKAFRGFEQDLP
+94 LEIKAVRGFEQDLP
-108 NTVKLKIGEG
+108 RRVKLRIGEG

-159 NKNFGVISV
+159 NKSFGVISV
-168 DSKRLD
+168 DSKKLN
-174 AFNAEYEEYLQMLAD
+174 AFNEEHEEYLEMLAE

-208 HLQDVLLQISG
+208 HLLEVLLQVSG
-219 ALGKYGDVRL
+219 VLGKYADVKL
-229 FFEEVIKI
+229 FFEEVIRI
-237 LSEKLGVKRAAIY
+237 LSEKLGVRRAAIY

-255 TNELSVSASLN
+255 TNELTVAASLN
-266 YSPEEIQRGRYTPGE
+266 YSAEEIAKGRYSPGE
-281 GVTGKAFKQ
+281 GVTGKSFQQ
-290 RKAISI
+290 RKAIAI
-296 ADISQDNQFLNKT
+296 ADISQDSQFLNKT
-309 GHQRDEIVSFFAAPF
+309 GHQRDETVSFFAAPF
-324 FEGGEPRG
+324 FEGSEKTITSLPTTGG
-332 VFDMEIRF
+332 VFNFEIKF
-340 QSQTKFEDHSF
+340 QSQSKHEDYMF

-366 EKLVQQSSRETKEEN
+366 EKLVQQTSREVKEEN

-393 FESIV
+393 FENIV

-413 AADSASAVLV
+413 AADSASAVLI

-440 NSIRSANALVKI
+440 NSIRSAHPLVKI
-452 NCAAIPGDLLESEL
+452 NCAAIPADLLESEL

-481 KGKVLSAHKG
+481 KGKILSAHKG

-541 EQAVKDKTFRED
+541 EKAVKEKTFRED

-572 TDLPLLIQHLL
+572 SDLPLLIQHLL
-583 EKICERNSKPAM
+583 DKICERNGKKIM
-595 GLNDAALQKLQ
+595 GVTEAAFKKLQ
-606 SYSFPGNI
+606 TYSFPGNV

-627 NSKKEIDA
+627 NAKAEID
-635 SDIQVGDGLV
+635 SEDIQFDDGAVLTV
-645 NAPAVAA
+645 AEPVAA
-652 GAPAT
+652 AA
-657 AGFDLRSYL
+657 AQAFDLRSYL
-666 KEIAADAPAG
+666 KEEIARTPSG
-676 QIYETVVSNVE
+676 EIFQRVIGGVE
-687 KELIRILL
+687 KELLRILL

-700 NKKKTSEALGVNRVT
+700 NKRKTAEALGLNRVT

>member
-1 MTAADRKSKLN
+1 MQN
-12 MRTAPSV
+12 
-19 AAPTGQIVF
+19 
-28 SLSRRPSLA
+28 
-37 PVQSAFTNPLV
+37 AFTNPLV

-59 QDSSDQLLNALL
+59 QDSSDQLLDALL

-108 NTVKLKIGEG
+108 KTVKLKIGEG

-132 GDTSQDKYYIAVRQD
+132 GDTAQDKYYIAVRQD

-159 NKNFGVISV
+159 SKNFGVISV

-174 AFNAEYEEYLQMLAD
+174 AFNAEHEEYLQMLAD

-219 ALGKYGDVRL
+219 VLGKYADVRL
-229 FFEEVIKI
+229 FFEEVIQI
-237 LSEKLGVKRAAIY
+237 LADKLGVRRAAIY

-255 TNELSVSASLN
+255 TNELAVSASLN
-266 YSPEEIQRGRYTPGE
+266 YSAEEIERGRYTPGE

-290 RKAISI
+290 RKAIAI
-296 ADISQDNQFLNKT
+296 PDISQDNQFLNKT
-309 GHQRDEIVSFFAAPF
+309 GHQREELVSFFAAPF

-332 VFDMEIRF
+332 VFDMEIKF
-340 QSQTKFEDHSF
+340 QSQTRFEDHSF

-452 NCAAIPGDLLESEL
+452 NCAAIPADLLESEL

-583 EKICERNSKPAM
+583 EKICERNNKPPM
-595 GLNDAALQKLQ
+595 GLNEAALQKLQ
-606 SYSFPGNI
+606 TYAFPGNI

-619 ILERAVVL
+619 LLERAVVL

-635 SDIQVGDGLV
+635 VDIQLGDGLV
-645 NAPAVAA
+645 TAA
-652 GAPAT
+652 TASVGNETA

-666 KEIAADAPAG
+666 KEQAALSADG
-676 QIYETVVSNVE
+676 KIFETVVNAVE

-715 LDKKIQQY
+715 LDKKIQQF

>member
-1 MTAADRKSKLN
+1 ML
-12 MRTAPSV
+12 V
-19 AAPTGQIVF
+19 
-28 SLSRRPSLA
+28 
-37 PVQSAFTNPLV
+37 PVQNAFTNPLV

-59 QDSSDQLLNALL
+59 QDSSEQLLNALL

-108 NTVKLKIGEG
+108 KTVKLKIGEG

-132 GDTSQDKYYIAVRQD
+132 GDTAQDKYYIAVRQD

-174 AFNAEYEEYLQMLAD
+174 AFNAEHEEYLQMLAD

-208 HLQDVLLQISG
+208 HLLEVLLQISG
-219 ALGKYGDVRL
+219 ALGKYADIKL
-229 FFEEVIKI
+229 FFEEVIQV
-237 LSEKLGVKRAAIY
+237 LAEKLGVRRAAIY
-250 LYDSV
+250 LYDGV
-255 TNELSVSASLN
+255 TNELAVSASLN

-290 RKAISI
+290 RKAIAI

-309 GHQRDEIVSFFAAPF
+309 GHQREEVMSFFAAPF

-332 VFDMEIRF
+332 STALTTSGVFDMEIKF
-340 QSQTKFEDHSF
+340 QSQSRFEDHSF

-393 FESIV
+393 FESII

-452 NCAAIPGDLLESEL
+452 NCAAIPADLLESEL

-583 EKICERNSKPAM
+583 EKICERNNKPAM
-595 GLNDAALQKLQ
+595 GLNEAALQKLQ
-606 SYSFPGNI
+606 TYAFPGNI

-635 SDIQVGDGLV
+635 GDIQLGDGLV
-645 NAPAVAA
+645 TATPATPAA
-652 GAPAT
+652 GPA
-657 AGFDLRSYL
+657 GSFDLRSYL
-666 KEIAADAPAG
+666 KEAAADAAPG
-676 QIYETVVSNVE
+676 QIFDTVVNAVE

>member
-1 MTAADRKSKLN
+1 MQN
-12 MRTAPSV
+12 
-19 AAPTGQIVF
+19 
-28 SLSRRPSLA
+28 
-37 PVQSAFTNPLV
+37 AFTNPLV

-59 QDSSDQLLNALL
+59 QDSSDKLLNALL

-85 SILDESRKF
+85 SILDDSHKF
-94 LEIKAFRGFEQDLP
+94 LEIKAQRGFAQDLP
-108 NTVKLKIGEG
+108 KTVRLKIGEG

-159 NKNFGVISV
+159 SKNFGVISV
-168 DSKRLD
+168 DSKRLN
-174 AFNAEYEEYLQMLAD
+174 AFNYDHEEYLQMLAE
-189 YAAQIFT
+189 YAGQIFT

-208 HLQDVLLQISG
+208 HLQEVLLQISG
-219 ALGKYGDVRL
+219 VLGKYADIKL
-229 FFEEVIKI
+229 FFEEVMRI
-237 LSEKLGVKRAAIY
+237 LAEKLGVKRAAIY
-250 LYDSV
+250 LYDAV
-255 TNELSVSASLN
+255 TEELSVSAALN
-266 YSPEEIQRGRYTPGE
+266 YSSEEIERGRYAIGE
-281 GVTGKAFKQ
+281 GVTGKTFKQ
-290 RKAISI
+290 RKAIAI
-296 ADISQDNQFLNKT
+296 ANVAHDDQFLNKT
-309 GHQRDEIVSFFAAPF
+309 GHQREDEESTSFFTAPF
-324 FEGGEPRG
+324 FEGGDASVADAAGGLRAGG
-332 VFDMEIRF
+332 VFTMEIRF
-340 QSQTKFEDHSF
+340 QSQSKFEDYAF
-351 LAQIL
+351 LTQIL

-366 EKLVQQSSRETKEEN
+366 EKLVQQTSHEVQEEN
-381 IILRRQLKSTFE
+381 IILRRQLESTFE
-393 FESIV
+393 FENII
-398 GAHPRMAELFARMKM
+398 GAHPRMTELFTRMKM
-413 AADSASAVLV
+413 AADSASAVLI

-440 NSIRSANALVKI
+440 NSLRSANALVKI
-452 NCAAIPGDLLESEL
+452 NCAAIPADLLESEL

-541 EQAVKDKTFRED
+541 ESAVKDKTFRED

-561 RLSIPPLRERL
+561 RLVVPPLRERL
-572 TDLPLLIQHLL
+572 SDLPILIKHLL
-583 EKICERNSKPAM
+583 ERICERNGKKKTNLNPA
-595 GLNDAALQKLQ
+595 AFAKLQ
-606 SYSFPGNI
+606 TYSFPGNI

-627 NSKKEIDA
+627 NTKSEVDA
-635 SDIQVGDGLV
+635 GDIQLGD
-645 NAPAVAA
+645 APVALPQGSNSAAA
-652 GAPAT
+652 GVA
-657 AGFDLRSYL
+657 FEL
-666 KEIAADAPAG
+666 KDFLKDAIAKTPTGTILDG
-676 QIYETVVSNVE
+676 VLGGVE
-687 KELIRILL
+687 KELIRIML

-700 NKKKTSEALGVNRVT
+700 NKRKTAEALGMNRVT

-723 GLFEI
+723 SLFEV

>member
-1 MTAADRKSKLN
+1 MQN
-12 MRTAPSV
+12 
-19 AAPTGQIVF
+19 
-28 SLSRRPSLA
+28 
-37 PVQSAFTNPLV
+37 AFTNPLV

-108 NTVKLKIGEG
+108 KTVRLKIGEG

-132 GDTSQDKYYIAVRQD
+132 GDTAQDKYYIAVRQD

-168 DSKRLD
+168 DSKRLE
-174 AFNAEYEEYLQMLAD
+174 AFNSEHEEYLQMLAD

-208 HLQDVLLQISG
+208 HLQEVLLQISG
-219 ALGKYGDVRL
+219 VLGKYADVRL
-229 FFEEVIKI
+229 FFEEVIRI
-237 LSEKLGVKRAAIY
+237 LAEKLGVRRAAIY

-266 YSPEEIQRGRYTPGE
+266 YSAEEIERGRYTPGE

-290 RKAISI
+290 RKAIAIS
-296 ADISQDNQFLNKT
+296 DISQDNQFLNKT

-332 VFDMEIRF
+332 VFDMEIKF
-340 QSQTKFEDHSF
+340 QSQSRFEDHSF

-413 AADSASAVLV
+413 AADSASAVLI

-440 NSIRSANALVKI
+440 NSMRSTNALVKI
-452 NCAAIPGDLLESEL
+452 NCAAIPADLLESEL

-491 TLFLDEIGELD
+491 SLFLDEIGELD

-572 TDLPLLIQHLL
+572 SDLPLLIQHLL
-583 EKICERNSKPAM
+583 EKICERNNKPMM
-595 GLNDAALQKLQ
+595 GLNESALVRLQ
-606 SYSFPGNI
+606 SYAFPGNI

-619 ILERAVVL
+619 LLERAVVL

-635 SDIQVGDGLV
+635 SDIQLGDGLAA
-645 NAPAVAA
+645 APAQT
-652 GAPAT
+652 APSGESAP
-657 AGFDLRSYL
+657 FDLRAYL
-666 KEIAADAPAG
+666 KEQAANAPVG
-676 QIYETVVSNVE
+676 QIFETVVNSVE

-715 LDKKIQQY
+715 LDKKIQQH

>member
-1 MTAADRKSKLN
+1 MCK
-12 MRTAPSV
+12 
-19 AAPTGQIVF
+19 
-28 SLSRRPSLA
+28 RPLLA
-37 PVQSAFTNPLV
+37 PVQNAFTNPLV

-59 QDSSDQLLNALL
+59 QDSSDKLLNALL

-94 LEIKAFRGFEQDLP
+94 LEIKAFRGFEQDMP
-108 NTVKLKIGEG
+108 KTVRLKIGEG

-123 IVTGKLRNV
+123 LVTGKIRNV
-132 GDTSQDKYYIAVRQD
+132 GNTADDKYYIAVRQD

-168 DSKRLD
+168 DSKRLE
-174 AFNAEYEEYLQMLAD
+174 AFNADHEEYLQMLAE

-208 HLQDVLLQISG
+208 HLQEVLLQISG
-219 ALGKYGDVRL
+219 VLGKYADVKL
-229 FFEEVIKI
+229 FFEEVIRI
-237 LSEKLGVKRAAIY
+237 LSEKLGVRRAAIY

-255 TNELSVSASLN
+255 TNELSVAASLN
-266 YSPEEIQRGRYTPGE
+266 YSPDEIEKGRYSPGE
-281 GVTGKAFKQ
+281 GVTGKAFKT
-290 RKAISI
+290 RKAIAVS
-296 ADISQDNQFLNKT
+296 DISQDNQFLNKT
-309 GHQRDEIVSFFAAPF
+309 GHQREDEETVSFFAAPF
-324 FEGGEPRG
+324 FESGEPRG
-332 VFDMEIRF
+332 VFNMEFKF
-340 QSQTKFEDHSF
+340 QSQSKYEDHAF

-366 EKLVQQSSRETKEEN
+366 EKLVQQSSREVKEEN

-393 FESIV
+393 FENII
-398 GAHPRMAELFARMKM
+398 GAHPRMSELFARMKM
-413 AADSASAVLV
+413 AADSVSAVLI

-440 NSIRSANALVKI
+440 NSIRSAAPLVKI
-452 NCAAIPGDLLESEL
+452 NCAAIPADLLESEL

-531 RIIAATNANL
+531 RIIAATNALL
-541 EQAVKDKTFRED
+541 ENAVKEKTFRED

-561 RLSIPPLRERL
+561 RLAIPPLRERIS
-572 TDLPLLIQHLL
+572 DLPLLIQHLL
-583 EKICERNSKPAM
+583 EKICERNNKKIT
-595 GLNDAALQKLQ
+595 GLTQAAFARLQT
-606 SYSFPGNI
+606 YSFPGNI

-627 NSKKEIDA
+627 NSKTEVDA
-635 SDIQVGDGLV
+635 EDIQLGD
-645 NAPAVAA
+645 AQQVAQTDA
-652 GAPAT
+652 GMAGGGVAS
-657 AGFDLRSYL
+657 GFDLRSFL
-666 KEIAADAPAG
+666 KEEIAKTPSGEILEA
-676 QIYETVVSNVE
+676 VVGGVE
-687 KELIRILL
+687 KELLRIVL

-700 NKKKTSEALGVNRVT
+700 NKRKTADALGVNRVT

>member
-1 MTAADRKSKLN
+1 MQN
-12 MRTAPSV
+12 
-19 AAPTGQIVF
+19 
-28 SLSRRPSLA
+28 
-37 PVQSAFTNPLV
+37 AFTNPLV

-59 QDSSDQLLNALL
+59 QDSSDQLLDALL

-108 NTVKLKIGEG
+108 KTVKLKIGEG

-132 GDTSQDKYYIAVRQD
+132 GDTAQDKYYIAVRQD

-159 NKNFGVISV
+159 SKNFGVISV

-174 AFNAEYEEYLQMLAD
+174 AFNAEHEEYLQMLAD

-219 ALGKYGDVRL
+219 VLGKYADVRL
-229 FFEEVIKI
+229 FFEEVIQI
-237 LSEKLGVKRAAIY
+237 LADKLGVRRAAIY

-255 TNELSVSASLN
+255 TNELAVSASLN
-266 YSPEEIQRGRYTPGE
+266 YSAEEIERGRYTPGE

-290 RKAISI
+290 RKAIAI
-296 ADISQDNQFLNKT
+296 PDISQDNQFLNKT
-309 GHQRDEIVSFFAAPF
+309 GHQREELVSFFAAPF

-332 VFDMEIRF
+332 VFDMEIKF
-340 QSQTKFEDHSF
+340 QSQTRFEDHSF

-452 NCAAIPGDLLESEL
+452 NCAAIPADLLESEL

-583 EKICERNSKPAM
+583 EKICERNNKPPM
-595 GLNDAALQKLQ
+595 GLNEAALQKLQ
-606 SYSFPGNI
+606 TYAFPGNI

-619 ILERAVVL
+619 LLERAVVL

-635 SDIQVGDGLV
+635 VDIQLGDGLV
-645 NAPAVAA
+645 TAA
-652 GAPAT
+652 TASVGNETA

-666 KEIAADAPAG
+666 KEQAALSADG
-676 QIYETVVSNVE
+676 KIFETVVNAVE

-695 NQNQF
+695 NHNQF

-715 LDKKIQQY
+715 LDKKIQQF

>member
-1 MTAADRKSKLN
+1 MPACRI
-12 MRTAPSV
+12 PI
-19 AAPTGQIVF
+19 GQIVF
-28 SLSRRPSLA
+28 SLSRRASLA
-37 PVQSAFTNPLV
+37 LVQNAFTNPLV

-94 LEIKAFRGFEQDLP
+94 LDIKAFRGFEQDLP

-159 NKNFGVISV
+159 SKNFGVISV

-174 AFNAEYEEYLQMLAD
+174 AFNAEHEEYLQMLAD

-219 ALGKYGDVRL
+219 VLGKYADVRL

-237 LSEKLGVKRAAIY
+237 LADKLGVRRAAIY

-266 YSPEEIQRGRYTPGE
+266 YSPEEIARGRYTPGE

-309 GHQRDEIVSFFAAPF
+309 GHQRDEIISFFAAPF

-583 EKICERNSKPAM
+583 EKICERNNKPAM
-595 GLNDAALQKLQ
+595 GLNEAALQKLQ
-606 SYSFPGNI
+606 TYSFPGNI

-619 ILERAVVL
+619 LLERAVVL

-635 SDIQVGDGLV
+635 SDIQLGDGLV
-645 NAPAVAA
+645 TANPVGP
-652 GAPAT
+652 GAPVAV
-657 AGFDLRSYL
+657 GFDLRSYL

-676 QIYETVVSNVE
+676 QIFETVVSNVE

>member
-1 MTAADRKSKLN
+1 M
-12 MRTAPSV
+12 
-19 AAPTGQIVF
+19 
-28 SLSRRPSLA
+28 
-37 PVQSAFTNPLV
+37 PVQNAFTNPLV

-59 QDSSDQLLNALL
+59 QDSSDQLLDALL

-108 NTVKLKIGEG
+108 KTVKLKIGEG

-132 GDTSQDKYYIAVRQD
+132 GDTAQDKYYIAVRQD

-159 NKNFGVISV
+159 SKNFGVISV

-174 AFNAEYEEYLQMLAD
+174 AFNAEHEEYLQMLAD

-219 ALGKYGDVRL
+219 VLGKYADVRL
-229 FFEEVIKI
+229 FFEEVIQI
-237 LSEKLGVKRAAIY
+237 LADKLGVRRAAIY

-255 TNELSVSASLN
+255 TNELAVSASLN
-266 YSPEEIQRGRYTPGE
+266 YSAEEIERGRYTPGE

-290 RKAISI
+290 RKAIAI
-296 ADISQDNQFLNKT
+296 PDISQDNQFLNKT
-309 GHQRDEIVSFFAAPF
+309 GHQREELVSFFAAPF

-332 VFDMEIRF
+332 VFDMEIKF
-340 QSQTKFEDHSF
+340 QSQTRFEDHSF

-452 NCAAIPGDLLESEL
+452 NCAAIPADLLESEL

-583 EKICERNSKPAM
+583 EKICERNNKPPM
-595 GLNDAALQKLQ
+595 GLNEAALQKLQ
-606 SYSFPGNI
+606 TYAFPGNI

-619 ILERAVVL
+619 LLERAVVL

-635 SDIQVGDGLV
+635 VDIQLGDGLV
-645 NAPAVAA
+645 TAA
-652 GAPAT
+652 TASVGNETA

-666 KEIAADAPAG
+666 KEQAALSADG
-676 QIYETVVSNVE
+676 KIFETVVNAVE

-695 NQNQF
+695 NHNQF

-715 LDKKIQQY
+715 LDKKIQQF

>member
-1 MTAADRKSKLN
+1 
-12 MRTAPSV
+12 
-19 AAPTGQIVF
+19 
-28 SLSRRPSLA
+28 
-37 PVQSAFTNPLV
+37 VQNAFTNPLV

-59 QDSSDQLLNALL
+59 QDSTDKLLSALL

-94 LEIKAFRGFEQDLP
+94 LEIKAFRGFEQDVP
-108 NTVKLKIGEG
+108 KTVKLKIGEG

-168 DSKRLD
+168 DSKRLE
-174 AFNAEYEEYLQMLAD
+174 AFNADHEEYLQMLAE

-208 HLQDVLLQISG
+208 HLQEVLLQISG
-219 ALGKYGDVRL
+219 VLGKYADVKL
-229 FFEEVIKI
+229 FFEEVIRI
-237 LSEKLGVKRAAIY
+237 LSEKLGVRRAAIY

-255 TNELSVSASLN
+255 TNDLSVAASLN
-266 YSPEEIQRGRYTPGE
+266 YSSDEIAKGRYSPGE
-281 GVTGKAFKQ
+281 GVTGKAFKA
-290 RKAISI
+290 RKAIAVS
-296 ADISQDNQFLNKT
+296 DISQDNQFLNKT
-309 GHQRDEIVSFFAAPF
+309 GHQREDEEVVSFFAAPF

-332 VFDMEIRF
+332 VFNTEIKF
-340 QSQTKFEDHSF
+340 QSQSKFEDHSF

-366 EKLVQQSSRETKEEN
+366 EKLVQQSSREVKEEN
-381 IILRRQLKSTFE
+381 IILRRQLKNTFE
-393 FESIV
+393 YENII
-398 GAHPRMAELFARMKM
+398 GAHPRMTELFARMKM
-413 AADSASAVLV
+413 AADSASAVLI

-440 NSIRSANALVKI
+440 NSMRSANTLVKI
-452 NCAAIPGDLLESEL
+452 NCAAIPADLLESEL

-541 EQAVKDKTFRED
+541 ENAVKEKTFRED

-561 RLSIPPLRERL
+561 RLSIPPLRERIS
-572 TDLPLLIQHLL
+572 DLAILIQHLL
-583 EKICERNSKPAM
+583 EKICERNHKKIT
-595 GLNDAALQKLQ
+595 GLTQAAFAKLQ
-606 SYSFPGNI
+606 TYPFPGNI

-627 NSKKEIDA
+627 NSKTEVDA
-635 SDIQVGDGLV
+635 VDIQLGDATPVVSAEVAL
-645 NAPAVAA
+645 APGGV
-652 GAPAT
+652 
-657 AGFDLRSYL
+657 AGFELRGYL
-666 KEIAADAPAG
+666 KEEIAKTPAG
-676 QIYETVVSNVE
+676 EVFESVVGNIE
-687 KELIRILL
+687 KEVIRILL

-700 NKKKTSEALGVNRVT
+700 NKRKTAEALGLNRVT